1 MTTSNSQSKQFET
14 VPSIVDLLYSAK
26 KLLNLQPR
34 IDNLHLRRSNSR
46 TQLVMQSQA
55 LSMNNRN
62 TASNGK
68 DDNQSFSIS
77 PVNNQALGATH
88 DKVLDLL
95 SPLSIDD
102 LKNNTITTTTTTTTS
117 YHQNKLNQRL
127 NGNVN
132 TNPTHNTGNN
142 SDTRSTL
149 FKPRSPH
156 SENTSPK
163 NILSSS
169 SSSSSSTTAVAVP
182 KVNNLNHNTTTNN
195 DGGNSEFKSSNS
207 SLPLKK
213 VTKCYN
219 CNTTAT
225 PLWRRDAE
233 GNTLCNACGLFLKL
247 HGTCRPLSL
256 KSDVIKKRN
265 SRKTSTSSKVGT
277 PTNQFIN
284 TSVRGNDIRMK
295 QTPIAIAA
303 TSSSTSLSGSGG
315 VSGANSLPSSQRF
328 KNVLI
333 LPKPPSGTNLTGSAR
348 TKSIPIPAN
357 NAPSPDGPFSPSLKR
372 KKSEVDV
379 GPRTPTS
386 LSASASASFSM
397 RNRVPSSSS
406 LTGTS
411 FTNSIKRNN
420 SFSNRKSSLTSLM
433 QRKNTLGTTPTTT
446 NSLTSSNINILNQRF
461 PQPTYF
467 ENFGNNNSGPQSPA
481 ISRHNSTT
489 TLMNSNQVIL
499 ENVNTPGSYNS
510 TNSFPSYVP
519 HETPNSIP
527 ETPLNVNDLLPSSFN
542 RRSSQMST
550 RQERVLEEYRASKPP
565 AMPHKGIDDE
575 MMILDAL
582 NDFPGLEA
590 IDMGNPNG
598 MSTDNYNNEYNDLF
612 RKFTS
617 LENDPFVDQ
626 TANSNQN
633 NNFGFQQIPTGNNFY
648 KVGNNGNIGSANKN
662 NSSNVSNNSGDY
674 KDLDWL
680 KFDI

>member
-34 IDNLHLRRSNSR
+34 IDNLHLRRSSSR

-55 LSMNNRN
+55 ISAN
-62 TASNGK
+62 NGK
-68 DDNQSFSIS
+68 ENNQSFSIS
-77 PVNNQALGATH
+77 PVNNQTLGSAH

-127 NGNVN
+127 NGT
-132 TNPTHNTGNN
+132 TNNNPSHITGNN
-142 SDTRSTL
+142 SSTRSTL
-149 FKPRSPH
+149 FKPSSPH

-163 NILSSS
+163 NISSS
-169 SSSSSSTTAVAVP
+169 SSSSLAPSTKA
-182 KVNNLNHNTTTNN
+182 NNLSHNNTTNN
-195 DGGNSEFKSSNS
+195 HGPSSEIKSSSS
-207 SLPLKK
+207 SLPPKK
-213 VTKCYN
+213 VTRCFN

-225 PLWRRDAE
+225 PLWRRDAD

-265 SRKTSTSSKVGT
+265 SRKANTSSKVGT

-284 TSVRGNDIRMK
+284 TSVKGNDASIRMK
-295 QTPIAIAA
+295 QTPIAIAPSP
-303 TSSSTSLSGSGG
+303 SSNSLYGGGGGS
-315 VSGANSLPSSQRF
+315 ANSLPSSQRF

-333 LPKPPSGTNLTGSAR
+333 LPKPPSGTNLTASAR

-357 NAPSPDGPFSPSLKR
+357 NAPSPDGSFSPSLKR

-411 FTNSIKRNN
+411 FSNSIKRNN

-433 QRKNTLGTTPTTT
+433 QRKNTVGTTPTTT

-467 ENFGNNNSGPQSPA
+467 ENFGSSTGPQSPA

-550 RQERVLEEYRASKPP
+550 KQERILEDYRASKPQT
-565 AMPHKGIDDE
+565 MPHKGIDDE
-575 MMILDAL
+575 MIIMDAL

-590 IDMGNPNG
+590 IDMGGNING
-598 MSTDNYNNEYNDLF
+598 MSADDYNNDYGDIF

-617 LENDPFVDQ
+617 LENESFVDQ
-626 TANSNQN
+626 TANSIQD
-633 NNFGFQQIPTGNNFY
+633 NNFGFQQIPTENNFY
-648 KVGNNGNIGSANKN
+648 KVGNNNSGNKN
-662 NSSNVSNNSGDY
+662 NSNNANNNSGDY